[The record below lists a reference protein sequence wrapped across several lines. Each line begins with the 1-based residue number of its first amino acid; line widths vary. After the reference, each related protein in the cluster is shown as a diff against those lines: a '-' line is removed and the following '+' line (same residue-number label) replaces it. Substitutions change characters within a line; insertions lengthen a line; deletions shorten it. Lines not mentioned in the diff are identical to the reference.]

1 MAVTRDDVLHIAE
14 LARLG
19 VDAARVDELTKE
31 LSAILGHMDVLS
43 QVDTTAVRPT
53 NRRPSFHRFSMYA
66 AFQARSIAASRV
78 SRIASPIVS
87 MAKLSCSS
95 EITNG
100 GASSRMSSSS
110 GLMRRPCRCA
120 SSATS

>member
-43 QVDTTAVRPT
+43 QVDTASVPLTAGVGSGGTPLRPDVGVSPLMT
-53 NRRPSFHRFSMYA
+53 GTLESFAPSMRDGFF
-66 AFQARSIAASRV
+66 
-78 SRIASPIVS
+78 IVPRL
-87 MAKLSCSS
+87 ATHEDPS
-95 EITNG
+95 ES
-100 GASSRMSSSS
+100 GA
-110 GLMRRPCRCA
+110 
-120 SSATS
+120 